1 MTISIHKM
9 KMTVLKVSNIYLYLK
24 VSFLYIQQNIQLLLE
39 DRKKRGQKGEKE
51 REKVDIQV

>member
-9 KMTVLKVSNIYLYLK
+9 KMIVLKVSNIYLYSK